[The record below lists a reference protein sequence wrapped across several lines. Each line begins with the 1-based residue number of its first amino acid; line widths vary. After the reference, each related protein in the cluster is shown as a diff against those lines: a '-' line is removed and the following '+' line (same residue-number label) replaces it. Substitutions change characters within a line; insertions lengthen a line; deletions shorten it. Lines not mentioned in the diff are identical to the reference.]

1 MGRRYRKAGKK
12 RPSRVF
18 GRASLLQWVE
28 FMGGT
33 DALEKVKK
41 WQSPESK
48 RKEKPEQS

>member
-1 MGRRYRKAGKK
+1 MGQRYRKAGKK

-28 FMGGT
+28 FMGGS

-41 WQSPESK
+41 WQSLENK
-48 RKEKPEQS
+48 RKEKRDKS